1 MRRLGAKRGGVL
13 SSIAV
18 GVMICGYL
26 FGATVPAFADD
37 SSSPSPVPIYGQEI
51 VVLVQPNP
59 SSSTGTPGS
68 TETPYIPTVTSTGQP
83 ALINTVVDGALVVAG
98 DSPSSPPATT
108 TSDEVSV
115 GGVFYVSGVTAS
127 STLSLNPF
135 GGDEHAQ
142 FSVRNVTTSTLDAT
156 ASFHLTNIFGA
167 QIGAVENIP
176 ISQLKPG
183 ESRVVEAVLPGM
195 GQWTF
200 GTVSATFIPPES
212 VGGAT
217 LTPVTRDTF
226 VFVLPW
232 LVIAVI
238 VIVVGVFVTRRFLR
252 GGTDKPALEVASR

>member
-1 MRRLGAKRGGVL
+1 MRRRGAKHGGVL
-13 SSIAV
+13 SWVTA

-26 FGATVPAFADD
+26 LGAAVPALADD

-59 SSSTGTPGS
+59 LSSTSPPGS
-68 TETPYIPTVTSTGQP
+68 TENPYVPTETSAGQP

-98 DSPSSPPATT
+98 DSPSSPPAAT

-127 STLSLNPF
+127 STLSFNPF

-183 ESRVVEAVLPGM
+183 ESRVVEAVISGM

-200 GTVSATFIPPES
+200 GTISATFTPPNS
-212 VGGAT
+212 IDGTT
-217 LTPVTRDTF
+217 LSPVTRDTF

-232 LVIAVI
+232 LIIAVV
-238 VIVVGVFVTRRFLR
+238 VIVVGVFATRRILR